1 MLLRRF
7 GNREFPFPER
17 RFLLRE
23 LLMSSPAELEKQ
35 AVEAEDNSRGKG
47 SN

>member
-1 MLLRRF
+1 MLPRRF

-17 RFLLRE
+17 RFFLGE
-23 LLMSSPAELEKQ
+23 WLMISPAELEKQ
-35 AVEAEDNSRGKG
+35 AVEAEDKSNGKA